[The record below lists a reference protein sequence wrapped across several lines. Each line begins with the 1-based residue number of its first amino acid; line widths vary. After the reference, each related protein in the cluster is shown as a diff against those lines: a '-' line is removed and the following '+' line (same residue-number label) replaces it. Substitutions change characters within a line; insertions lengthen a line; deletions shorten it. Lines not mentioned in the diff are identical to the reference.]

1 MEMNTLTNIVIKTEP
16 PRCIEIDCAPG
27 GTRPNELLI
36 GVLHG
41 LHPSPETL
49 PPTST
54 QFGCWTWEFA
64 DINATTWQTWLPTI
78 RERIRTLYSKGVIR
92 YGSWS

>member
-1 MEMNTLTNIVIKTEP
+1 
-16 PRCIEIDCAPG
+16 
-27 GTRPNELLI
+27 
-36 GVLHG
+36 